1 MEKIN
6 VKYNPF
12 EYDYVLTLGLEQ
24 WQYDEEDSAFINYG
38 KINSDVVH
46 DFAGVPVEF
55 LKIDN
60 LQEFL
65 ENTDCVQTHELSVV
79 K

>member
-1 MEKIN
+1 MGKID

-12 EYDYVLTLGLEQ
+12 EYDYVLTLELEL
-24 WQYDEEDSAFINYG
+24 WQYDEEDSAFICYG
-38 KINSDVVH
+38 KINSDIVH

-65 ENTDCVQTHELSVV
+65 ENADCIETHEMSVV